1 MRNMGVL
8 LDELHF
14 PFGFKTNSTFSPEEV
29 IILENYGLT
38 MRQLQEGDLLPL
50 TAAEYYFLA
59 ELDGEFPITS
69 HFARCWRKYNNK
81 ITRFDNNATIRIK
94 SKRTTTVRDDSG
106 LNVNT
111 EEEDDDND
119 GEYGNLAFDL

>member
-29 IILENYGLT
+29 TILESYGLT
-38 MRQLQEGDLLPL
+38 MRQLQEGNLLPL

-59 ELDGEFPITS
+59 ELDGELPTTS

-81 ITRFDNNATIRIK
+81 ITRFDNNLTIRVK
-94 SKRTTTVRDDSG
+94 SKRATPVRDDSG
-106 LNVNT
+106 LNIST
-111 EEEDDDND
+111 EEDDND
-119 GEYGNLAFDL
+119 EEYGSLAFDL